1 MNRLF
6 CLKNQSFLRW
16 KGRIC
21 VSRIYSWW
29 MWLKMLRLKCICTM
43 LLLFTSRL
51 LLEEHVNIFIVIAL
65 HRWWS
70 IKNKCVENTENICR
84 YISCWNLLHIALDDE
99 VYRVVIGTSPG
110 WNSLT
115 FNIAQPILRFYFKLT
130 IFWEKQIS
138 WN

>member
-1 MNRLF
+1 MYLEFIRDE
-6 CLKNQSFLRW
+6 CD
-16 KGRIC
+16 
-21 VSRIYSWW
+21 
-29 MWLKMLRLKCICTM
+29 LKCFGWSVFVQCCYCLQVGSCWKRI
-43 LLLFTSRL
+43 
-51 LLEEHVNIFIVIAL
+51 VNIFIVIAL

-110 WNSLT
+110 WDSLT
-115 FNIAQPILRFYFKLT
+115 FNIMLGFNIAQPILRFYFKLT